1 VRRRLLA
8 AAAATLVL
16 VAGARGGAPE
26 GDTVLIDFAAPEP
39 ARWLVVNDGVMG
51 GLSESGMTVTADG
64 AGRFAGELS
73 LANNGGFAS
82 VRTVIGEGAL
92 AGAAGLRLRVRGDGR
107 TYRLRLREG
116 RAFDGVAYQ
125 AEFTSADQWQ
135 DIFIPINDFR
145 PVFRGRPVPGA
156 PDVDPA
162 AVRQVALMVADKQP
176 GPFALEVAW
185 VAVVPAGDADR

>member
-1 VRRRLLA
+1 MFRRLTTA
-8 AAAATLVL
+8 ALLVL
-16 VAGARGGAPE
+16 AGAALGGAPE

-51 GLSESGMTVTADG
+51 GLSESGMTVTDEG

-82 VRTVIGEGAL
+82 VRTVVPEGAL
-92 AGAAGLRLRVRGDGR
+92 AGAEGLRLRVRGDGR

-125 AEFTSADQWQ
+125 AEFAGAAQWQ
-135 DIFIPINDFR
+135 DIFISINDFK

-156 PDVDPA
+156 PALDPA
-162 AVRQVALMVADKQP
+162 AVRQVALMVADKKP

-185 VAVVPAGDADR
+185 VAVAPAPDAAR